1 MQPST
6 PKKFNILV
14 AALKTPSDPSRG
26 PIGNPTVSRTGFTL
40 QQIVLPNATA
50 RIGGPTAVIPPPS
63 AFNHTVAIEC
73 GVGEYWDPAVTAPG
87 PFFYKEEVA
96 LFDQYIT
103 ASAEFGAGLGSG
115 TGPAAAIA
123 TQLAASL
130 NVYSDIEAVAA
141 GNSVYITSHR
151 PDATLPIK
159 ATADESVTFGA
170 PPFVVY
176 AFNGVLMSVGP
187 TYRQTFFITKNVKT
201 QTPPVSLP

>member
-1 MQPST
+1 
-6 PKKFNILV
+6 V
-14 AALKTPSDPSRG
+14 
-26 PIGNPTVSRTGFTL
+26 
-40 QQIVLPNATA
+40 
-50 RIGGPTAVIPPPS
+50 
-63 AFNHTVAIEC
+63 C
-73 GVGEYWDPAVTAPG
+73 GAGEYWDPAVTPPG

-103 ASAEFGAGLGSG
+103 ASAEFGAGLGSN

-130 NVYSDIEAVAA
+130 NVYSDIDTLAV
-141 GNSVYITSHR
+141 GSTVYITSHR

-187 TYRQTFFITKNVKT
+187 EYRQTFFIMKSIKT